1 MSDSAVWQPLRN
13 ELQRFAAAGR
23 AAKVWLRDDDAIEPT
38 VALDRLLELAGGFD
52 VPLALAVIPALTGEN
67 LATRLRQE
75 THVTVA
81 VHGWSHHNYAATDKK
96 KQELGLDRPAP
107 VVLSELKA
115 GFDTLKALY
124 PAQFAPVLVPPWNR
138 IAPTLLPPLAGLG
151 YRAVSVYGRARSS
164 SPIAMVNTHVDLMNW
179 HGVRGCRPHAELVA
193 NLVTEL
199 TDRFDG
205 NDEPIGVLTHHLV
218 HDDAAW
224 DFISRLFEET
234 RNNPGMDWKGLDE
247 SLR

>member
-23 AAKVWLRDDDAIEPT
+23 TVKVWLRDDDAVEPT
-38 VALDRLLELAGGFD
+38 APLDRLLDLAGGFD
-52 VPLALAVIPALTGEN
+52 VPLTLAVIPALTGDM

-81 VHGWSHHNYAATDKK
+81 VHGWSHDNHAASDQK
-96 KQELGLDRPAP
+96 KQELGLDRPAL
-107 VVLSELKA
+107 VVLSELKT
-115 GFDTLKALY
+115 GFGKLKALY
-124 PAQFAPVLVPPWNR
+124 PEQFAPVLVPPWNR
-138 IAPTLLPPLAGLG
+138 MAPTLLPPLAGLG
-151 YRAVSVYGRARSS
+151 YRAVSVYGHSWTP
-164 SPIAMVNTHVDLMNW
+164 SPIPLVNTHVDLMNW

-193 NLVTEL
+193 NLVAEL

-205 NDEPIGVLTHHLV
+205 DDEPIGILTHHLV

-234 RNNPGMDWKGLDE
+234 RNSPAVDWKGLGE
-247 SLR
+247 MLR